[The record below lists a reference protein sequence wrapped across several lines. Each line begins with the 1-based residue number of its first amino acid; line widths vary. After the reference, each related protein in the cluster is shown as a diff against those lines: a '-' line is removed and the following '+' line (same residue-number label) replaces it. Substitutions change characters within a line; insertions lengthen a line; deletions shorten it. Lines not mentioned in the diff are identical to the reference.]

1 MSALKPSLIK
11 VFRDRTSNNL
21 IAGLLIAFSLSNFVM
36 FAVESLGVPGWSSW
50 WSVTWRQ
57 LAGFGISLVL
67 AEIISRL
74 AR

>member
-1 MSALKPSLIK
+1 MSALKPRVIA

-21 IAGLLIAFSLSNFVM
+21 IVGLLIAFSLANLVM
-36 FAVESLGVPGWSSW
+36 FASESLGVPGWSSW

-67 AEIISRL
+67 AEVIARFSR
-74 AR
+74 